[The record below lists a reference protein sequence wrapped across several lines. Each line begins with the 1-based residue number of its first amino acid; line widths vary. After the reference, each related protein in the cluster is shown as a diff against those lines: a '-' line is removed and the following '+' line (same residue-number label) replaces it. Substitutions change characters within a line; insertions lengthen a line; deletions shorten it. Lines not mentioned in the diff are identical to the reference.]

1 MSPNRDFINLPQLI
15 QFSVLWH
22 AGTNGGAKSGH
33 IAFSSIA
40 HRAPTFLL
48 ATFWTAGGLQVPL
61 MIEGDFSI
69 RIRLNA
75 RTFPTNCVPQVTA
88 LEDNLFLDGAV
99 GIVMG
104 HRLREPP

>member
-61 MIEGDFSI
+61 MIEGDS
-69 RIRLNA
+69 
-75 RTFPTNCVPQVTA
+75 P
-88 LEDNLFLDGAV
+88 
-99 GIVMG
+99 
-104 HRLREPP
+104 